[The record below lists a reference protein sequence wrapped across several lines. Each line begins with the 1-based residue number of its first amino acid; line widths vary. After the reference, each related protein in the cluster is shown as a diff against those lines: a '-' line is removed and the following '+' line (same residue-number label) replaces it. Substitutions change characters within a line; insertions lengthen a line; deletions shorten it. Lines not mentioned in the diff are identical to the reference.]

1 MWLPV
6 ASCGFLQLHQ
16 VRRPPVDTFE
26 TFDIAP
32 MSGKP
37 VGHDSFVGFPA
48 GFLVG
53 FWLSLW
59 RNCSF
64 FRANLGNYLLWC
76 WWSCGLVGDFSPN
89 NCQLIQIFGI
99 IGTLPVFPAEM
110 VVPLPS
116 WSIIYHDSLLLCCSY
131 YLLILVHMI
140 LLSPYHSSPGFENPE
155 IRWNLTHRIQLGL
168 SSTKIKKPCCQKTYQ
183 HLPSLKPSSHRHKLP
198 EIPEVRWLG
207 AIVLGWRGDSELDPG
222 TINGW
227 NGMEGMERSG
237 SRTEEIKPRQRRKIE
252 GFLLGS

>member
-1 MWLPV
+1 MIPTLFPSQKYMKTHVAGHV
-6 ASCGFLQLHQ
+6 ASCGFLQLQ

-53 FWLSLW
+53 FWLRLW

-64 FRANLGNYLLWC
+64 FRAHLGNYLFWC

-89 NCQLIQIFGI
+89 NCHLIQIFGI
-99 IGTLPVFPAEM
+99 IGNLPVFPAEI

-116 WSIIYHDSLLLCCSY
+116 WSIIYHDSLLLCFSY
-131 YLLILVHMI
+131 YLLILVHVI

-168 SSTKIKKPCCQKTYQ
+168 SSTKIKKPCCQKNISTSSF
-183 HLPSLKPSSHRHKLP
+183 LEALKSS
-198 EIPEVRWLG
+198 
-207 AIVLGWRGDSELDPG
+207 S
-222 TINGW
+222 
-227 NGMEGMERSG
+227 
-237 SRTEEIKPRQRRKIE
+237 
-252 GFLLGS
+252 